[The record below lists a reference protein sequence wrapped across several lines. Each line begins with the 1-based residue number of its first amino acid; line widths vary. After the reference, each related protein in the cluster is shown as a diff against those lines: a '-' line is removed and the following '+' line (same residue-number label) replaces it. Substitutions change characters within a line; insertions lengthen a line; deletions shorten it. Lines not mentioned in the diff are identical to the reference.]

1 MRVGVIGTG
10 HVGLVT
16 AVTLTDV
23 GHEVGAVDD
32 FTGPV
37 NLGNP
42 EEVTLLE
49 LAERVRIAVG
59 AEVPIEFTQRPE
71 DGPQVG
77 RPDISLAGLELGWGP
92 KVPLETGLERMVA
105 WASETWTT

>member
-1 MRVGVIGTG
+1 MSVGVIRIGY
-10 HVGLVT
+10 VGLVT

-23 GHEVGAVDD
+23 GHDVGAVDD
-32 FTGPV
+32 LTGPV

-42 EEVTLLE
+42 DEVTPLE
-49 LAERVRIAVG
+49 LADRVPIAVG
-59 AEVPIEFTQRPE
+59 AEVPVEFPHRPE
-71 DGPQVG
+71 DDPQVR
-77 RPDISLAGLELGWGP
+77 RPDISLAGLELRWGP